1 KPGYH
6 SLRSGRL
13 ELDRDWTSRHRE
25 SHGSASDTSQQSR
38 CPTASSCGKWASR
51 AFGTWKI
58 IDCRPNTR
66 IWRKR
71 TANRNYL
78 LAYDAHDLHQKWLA
92 GTVKWE
98 VHHTL
103 AQSLLCPSTTACL
116 TACWKS
122 GTASPPW
129 NTDKL
134 LQTDQHNSQTQGNT
148 MTKTLLS
155 TALVAVLGTVAFLPA
170 ARAAANSG
178 TINITGKVVADTCQ
192 LNVNGTKN
200 GSVVL
205 PTVTTAT
212 LNAAVGATAGATA
225 FNLTLTNCDTTATSA
240 SLNFTTGANNA
251 ADGNLTNTGT
261 AGSNVEVQLLN
272 GGTGGSVINVASNNN

>member
-1 KPGYH
+1 
-6 SLRSGRL
+6 
-13 ELDRDWTSRHRE
+13 
-25 SHGSASDTSQQSR
+25 
-38 CPTASSCGKWASR
+38 
-51 AFGTWKI
+51 
-58 IDCRPNTR
+58 
-66 IWRKR
+66 
-71 TANRNYL
+71 
-78 LAYDAHDLHQKWLA
+78 
-92 GTVKWE
+92 
-98 VHHTL
+98 
-103 AQSLLCPSTTACL
+103 
-116 TACWKS
+116 
-122 GTASPPW
+122 
-129 NTDKL
+129 
-134 LQTDQHNSQTQGNT
+134 

-240 SLNFTTGANNA
+240 SLNFTTGTNNA

-272 GGTGGSVINVASNNN
+272 GGTGGSVINVASNNNAPANVALTSGSSSTIAMAAQYYTKATTVVAGTVSTNATVTFSYQ